1 MRSGNGRHR
10 RPRQA
15 PAIVVAAGVT
25 GSAIAMPL
33 LAATGAHAADAPTWD
48 RVAQCESGGMW
59 SANSGNGSYGGLQLT
74 QELWEQNGGRVYA
87 PRPDLASRSQQIA
100 VAEKI
105 LNGSGPSAW
114 QNCGAAAG
122 LGKGGRAP
130 DVNPGS
136 TKDPSRPESPAPR
149 APEHSPSPSTDR
161 PESPAPSKPSEPTK
175 PSESPKPSEP
185 SKPSTPS
192 SSPSPSAPAPSGTPS
207 GSGEPGKGD
216 GSPSRTPSGS
226 PSAPASGRPDAGPG
240 GAPTDDPTAI
250 PTAPVNPPTGTPGTT
265 PGPADSRTPGAPAGE
280 GTGKHRA
287 DPPRSDDEQRPS
299 RGGDEARP
307 GVPAAGDYTVRPGDN
322 LSAIAEKHSVTGGW
336 HSLYER
342 NEKVVGKDP
351 DLILPG
357 QRLEMG
363 K

>member
-59 SANSGNGSYGGLQLT
+59 SANAGNGSYGGLQLT
-74 QELWEQNGGRVYA
+74 QELWEQNGGRAYA

-100 VAEKI
+100 VAETI
-105 LNGSGPSAW
+105 LNGSGPGAW
-114 QNCGAAAG
+114 QSCGPSAG
-122 LGKGGRAP
+122 LSKGGRAP
-130 DVNPGS
+130 EVNPGS
-136 TKDPSRPESPAPR
+136 TKDPSRQEPSAPS
-149 APEHSPSPSTDR
+149 APEHSPSEDPSKDPSKDR
-161 PESPAPSKPSEPTK
+161 PDSSKPT
-175 PSESPKPSEP
+175 PSSG
-185 SKPSTPS
+185 PSTPS
-192 SSPSPSAPAPSGTPS
+192 APSSSPSPSSPSSPSAPAPSGGPA
-207 GSGEPGKGD
+207 GSGKPGKDG
-216 GSPSRTPSGS
+216 GSPSSTPSGS
-226 PSAPASGRPDAGPG
+226 PSTPANGRPETGQG
-240 GAPTDDPTAI
+240 SAPTDDPTQI
-250 PTAPVNPPTGTPGTT
+250 PTAPADPRAGTPGTS
-265 PGPADSRTPGAPAGE
+265 PDSRTPGAPAGE

-287 DPPRSDDEQRPS
+287 EPPRSDDGQRPS
-299 RGGDEARP
+299 RGGDETRP

-357 QRLEMG
+357 QKLEMG

>member
-1 MRSGNGRHR
+1 M
-10 RPRQA
+10 
-15 PAIVVAAGVT
+15 VAAGVT

-74 QELWEQNGGRVYA
+74 QELWEQNGGRTYA

-100 VAEKI
+100 VAETI
-105 LNGSGPSAW
+105 LNGSGPGAW
-114 QNCGAAAG
+114 QSCGPSAG
-122 LGKGGRAP
+122 LSKGGRAP
-130 DVNPGS
+130 EVNPGS
-136 TKDPSRPESPAPR
+136 TKDPSKQEPSAPGT
-149 APEHSPSPSTDR
+149 PEHSPSS
-161 PESPAPSKPSEPTK
+161 PSKDAPKDPSKDRSEPAK
-175 PSESPKPSEP
+175 
-185 SKPSTPS
+185 STPS
-192 SSPSPSAPAPSGTPS
+192 TAPSAPSSSASPSSPASPSAPAPGGTPS
-207 GSGEPGKGD
+207 GSAKPGKDG
-216 GSPSRTPSGS
+216 GSPPQTPSD
-226 PSAPASGRPDAGPG
+226 PAHGRPDAGHG
-240 GAPTDDPTAI
+240 GTPTGDPTEI
-250 PTAPVNPPTGTPGTT
+250 PTAPADPPAGTPGT
-265 PGPADSRTPGAPAGE
+265 APGATDPGTPAGE

-287 DPPRSDDEQRPS
+287 EPPRSDDGQHPS

>member
-1 MRSGNGRHR
+1 M
-10 RPRQA
+10 
-15 PAIVVAAGVT
+15 T
-25 GSAIAMPL
+25 GSALAMPL

-59 SANSGNGSYGGLQLT
+59 SANAGNGSYGGLQLT
-74 QELWEQNGGRVYA
+74 QELWEQNGGRTYA

-105 LNGSGPSAW
+105 LNGSGPGTW
-114 QNCGAAAG
+114 RNCGTSAG
-122 LGKGGRAP
+122 LGKNGPAP
-130 DVNPGS
+130 EVNPGS
-136 TKDPSRPESPAPR
+136 TKDPSREAPSAPR
-149 APEHSPSPSTDR
+149 APEHSPSPSTGR
-161 PESPAPSKPSEPTK
+161 PDSDASARPT
-175 PSESPKPSEP
+175 EP
-185 SKPSTPS
+185 SKPAEPSGSAKPSEPS

-207 GSGEPGKGD
+207 GSAKPGKD
-216 GSPSRTPSGS
+216 AGSPSGTPSDT
-226 PSAPASGRPDAGPG
+226 PSAPAGERPDAGHG
-240 GAPTDDPTAI
+240 GTPTDDPTEI
-250 PTAPVNPPTGTPGTT
+250 PTGSGPSAPGPVNPPTGTPGTS
-265 PGPADSRTPGAPAGE
+265 PGPADSGTPGTPAGE

-287 DPPRSDDEQRPS
+287 DPPRSDGGERPS

-307 GVPAAGDYTVRPGDN
+307 GVPAAGDYTVRAGDN

-357 QRLEMG
+357 QKLEMG